1 MKSLSL
7 LINKIIQNI
16 KPGVISFVCIIALIL
31 LFPVCIVN
39 AQTIDSKH
47 FRLEKLAEGVYAAIH
62 INGGHA
68 ICNAG
73 IINLGEKTLIFD
85 PFITPEAALDLRS
98 AAETLFDNPITYV
111 VNSHFHND
119 HIRGSQ
125 VFVPGASIIS
135 TTTTREYIVKHE
147 PESIADEKE
156 YAPKRLA
163 QLKAELQAEKDSVK
177 RIELVMWVGYF
188 EALATS
194 NSELKTAIPDI
205 TFEDKLIIYGK
216 ERRVELIEFK
226 KGHTESDL
234 ILFLPNEKIVF
245 MGDLLFINNH
255 PWLADGY
262 PENLITTLNNIQQM
276 DADTFIPGHGK
287 VGSKDDIV
295 TMTDYIEMIKLSAL
309 NLLNEGKSAEDING
323 LKIPEDYGDWLLS
336 NFYKRNVKFMY
347 ESLQEKD

>member
-1 MKSLSL
+1 MKSHSF
-7 LINKIIQNI
+7 LIIKVIQNI
-16 KPGVISFVCIIALIL
+16 KLSIVFFVCISTLIL
-31 LFPVCIVN
+31 FFPVYHVY

-62 INGGHA
+62 INGGYA

-85 PFITPEAALDLRS
+85 PFITPEAALDLRT

-119 HIRGSQ
+119 HIRGNQ

-163 QLKAELQAEKDSVK
+163 QLQAELQTEKDSVK

-194 NSELKTAIPDI
+194 NSELKTIIPDI
-205 TFEDKLIIYGK
+205 TIKDKLILYGK
-216 ERRVELIEFK
+216 ERTAELIEFE

-234 ILFLPNEKIVF
+234 ILYLPKEKIVF
-245 MGDLLFINNH
+245 MGDLLFIDNH
-255 PWLADGY
+255 PWIADGY
-262 PENLITTLNNIQQM
+262 PKNLITTLNNIRQM
-276 DADTFIPGHGK
+276 DAGTFIPGHGK

-295 TMTDYIEMIKLSAL
+295 TMIDYIEMIKLTAL
-309 NLLNEGKSAEDING
+309 NLLNDGKSAEDINE
-323 LKIPEDYGDWLLS
+323 LQIPEAYEDWLLS
-336 NFYKRNVKFMY
+336 NFYKMNVKFMY

>member
-1 MKSLSL
+1 MKSDSF
-7 LINKIIQNI
+7 LIIKVIQNI
-16 KPGVISFVCIIALIL
+16 KLSVVFFGCISALIL
-31 LFPVCIVN
+31 LFPVYCIN

-62 INGGHA
+62 INGGYA

-98 AAETLFDNPITYV
+98 AAEALFDNPIAYV

-119 HIRGSQ
+119 HIRGNQ

-147 PESIADEKE
+147 PEAIADEKE

-194 NSELKTAIPDI
+194 NSELKATIPDI
-205 TFEDKLIIYGK
+205 TIEDKLILYGE
-216 ERRVELIEFK
+216 ERTIELIEFEN
-226 KGHTESDL
+226 GHTESDL
-234 ILFLPNEKIVF
+234 ILYLPKEKIVF
-245 MGDLLFINNH
+245 MGDLLFIDNH

-262 PENLITTLNNIQQM
+262 PENLITILNNIQQM

-295 TMTDYIEMIKLSAL
+295 TMIDYIEMIKLTAL
-309 NLLNEGKSAEDING
+309 NLLIEGKSAEDIDG
-323 LKIPEDYGDWLLS
+323 LKLPEDYEDWLLS
-336 NFYKRNVKFMY
+336 NFYKINVKFMY
-347 ESLQEKD
+347 ENLQAKD

>member
-1 MKSLSL
+1 MKSPGL
-7 LINKIIQNI
+7 LNHKIIQKI
-16 KPGVISFVCIIALIL
+16 KPGVVSFVCICALIL

-62 INGGHA
+62 INGGYA

-85 PFITPEAALDLRS
+85 PFITPEAALDLRT

-135 TTTTREYIVKHE
+135 TTTTQEYIVKHE
-147 PESIADEKE
+147 PEAIADEKE

-205 TFEDKLIIYGK
+205 TFEDKLILYGK
-216 ERRVELIEFK
+216 ERRVELIEFQ

-234 ILFLPNEKIVF
+234 ILFLPKEKIVF

-255 PWLADGY
+255 PWMADGY

-295 TMTDYIEMIKLSAL
+295 TMIDYIEMIKLKAL
-309 NLLNEGKSAEDING
+309 NLLNEGKSAEDIDG

-336 NFYKRNVKFMY
+336 NFYKMNVKFMY
-347 ESLQEKD
+347 ERLQEKD

>member
-1 MKSLSL
+1 MKFHSM

-16 KPGVISFVCIIALIL
+16 KQSIITLFFTGVIIL
-31 LFPVCIVN
+31 LSPVNCIT

-62 INGGHA
+62 INGGYA

-98 AAETLFDNPITYV
+98 AAETLFDNPITFV

-163 QLKAELQAEKDSVK
+163 QLQAELQAEKDSVK

-188 EALATS
+188 EALTTS
-194 NSELKTAIPDI
+194 NSELRTAIPDI
-205 TFEDKLIIYGK
+205 TFENKLILYGK
-216 ERRVELIEFK
+216 ERKVELIEFE

-245 MGDLLFINNH
+245 MGVLLFINNH

-295 TMTDYIEMIKLSAL
+295 TMTDYIEMIKLKAL
-309 NLLNEGKSAEDING
+309 NLLNERKSAEDIDG

-347 ESLQEKD
+347 ENLQEKD